1 MSGSVDARAAQ
12 IYNLCGDCTPKGQR
26 GERIVQV
33 RINGKERDVEAGTT
47 VAMLLRELDAAPQ
60 RVAVEINRELVPRS
74 TFEETFLSEGDTIEI
89 VTFVGGG

>member
-1 MSGSVDARAAQ
+1 M
-12 IYNLCGDCTPKGQR
+12 
-26 GERIVQV
+26 QV
-33 RINGKERDVEAGTT
+33 RINGKEHDIEAGTT
-47 VAMLLRELDAAPQ
+47 VAMLLRELDAALQ